1 MTGGSSGGPWLLNLG
16 VDAAGNGVNY
26 GTVALRVGWLC
37 WVSSLPRSW
46 CCDSIAAALSPVP
59 AFAVMLLA
67 LPRAP
72 LLRARAGHPG
82 LHTRTRMPLS
92 PGFTRGVAPLPPPKR
107 ANEQQN
113 AVVGVTSWGYSDGGV
128 KLQGASTFATNTQ
141 FPSSSYG
148 SRGAGNIAALVEWA
162 CDSGPWRLQASGY
175 CR

>member
-1 MTGGSSGGPWLLNLG
+1 MSNSPGFPLNTAVGSSTMKNIVRGSSMTGGSSGGPWLLNLG

-26 GTVALRVGWLC
+26 GTVALR
-37 WVSSLPRSW
+37 
-46 CCDSIAAALSPVP
+46 
-59 AFAVMLLA
+59 
-67 LPRAP
+67 
-72 LLRARAGHPG
+72 
-82 LHTRTRMPLS
+82 
-92 PGFTRGVAPLPPPKR
+92 
-107 ANEQQN
+107 N